1 MRTILRNFLV
11 TLRRFKLASALNILG
26 LSVAFAAFTVI
37 LIQVRYDLGFDRF
50 HSRTGQIFRVE
61 ISRDSVVY
69 QPLIPRPMADLLMNA
84 SMDIEQGSIVG
95 GAGCPGPYLTIDR
108 SVEKAGF
115 KEKVVG
121 VYPGFIEIFDFDLVE
136 GEKENFGKADQVF
149 IPQSMAQRFWGAGAA
164 LGRSIDFSNDTVR
177 TLYVGGV
184 YRDFPANTWLGNFIY
199 VTRQPDIYTPF
210 ETWENDNQQLYV
222 LLSPAAK
229 KESVEQSMWHVF
241 AKRATDFPAGL
252 KEIESIRLTAVE
264 DIYFDSTVLRD
275 SHPKGDWA
283 TTQMMLSIAVLI
295 IFVAAI
301 NFINFSTALTPLRIR
316 SINTQKILGSS
327 DPALRRALMGEGIG
341 ISLLAFV
348 LALFWI
354 YLLHYFGGWT
364 SYFVADIAVERNLPV
379 VVIASLAAVGVGLL
393 SGLYP
398 AWYSTSFSPAMVL
411 KGTVG
416 VSSKG
421 KRLRLALT
429 GFQFVVAIGLI
440 TAALFMQLQNDFM
453 RQKDTG
459 MITDQIAVVE
469 LNENLA
475 TQQRDLL
482 VSRLLENK
490 GIEQVGF
497 AGLQIGGS
505 DAVTQ
510 FGRTT
515 ADGDMIYFD
524 VIGVTW
530 EIPKMLGIEVVDGR
544 PFRPEDE
551 QTGHAVYLFN
561 QMAGR
566 MLKIAPGYI
575 VDPLNERGD
584 VVVGIMK
591 DFNYRSLRNEIEP
604 MALLVNDRFTEV
616 GMLWMYI
623 KITGDAFAGVEQIK
637 KTVASIDPSYPAD
650 VRFYDGVFD
659 QLYQSERRTAGL
671 VTLFSLLAVAISLV
685 GVFGLVVFETQYRK
699 KEIGVRRVMGATIGE
714 ILVMFNR
721 RFVWTILFCFILAG
735 PVAWYGV
742 TRWQGAFV
750 YKTPLHW
757 WIFLVAFVIVLG
769 VTLATVSIQSWR
781 AASANPVKSLR
792 SE

>member
-37 LIQVRYDLGFDRF
+37 LIQVRYDVEFDRS
-50 HSRTGQIFRVE
+50 HSRSGRIFRVE
-61 ISRDSVVY
+61 VSRDSAVY
-69 QPLIPRPMADLLMNA
+69 QSLIPRPMADLLLDA
-84 SMDIEQGSIVG
+84 SPEIHEGSIVG
-95 GAGCPGPYLTIDR
+95 GGGCPGPYLTIDR
-108 SVEKAGF
+108 NVEKAGF
-115 KEKVVG
+115 KEKVLG
-121 VYPGFIEIFDFDLVE
+121 VYPGFIDIFDFDLVE
-136 GEKENFGKADQVF
+136 GEKENFGQGDRVF
-149 IPQSMAQRFWGAGAA
+149 IPQSMAERFWGAVPA
-164 LGRSIDFSNDTVR
+164 LGRSIDFNNDTVR

-184 YRDFPANTWLGNFIY
+184 YRDFPKNTWLQNGIY
-199 VTRQPDIYTPF
+199 VTRSPGTYTPF
-210 ETWENDNQQLYV
+210 ETWENDTQQLYV
-222 LLSPAAK
+222 LLSSAQA
-229 KESVEQSMWHVF
+229 KESVAQAMWRTF
-241 AKRATDFPAGL
+241 SGRSGTLPAGL
-252 KEIESIRLTAVE
+252 REIESIRLTAVE
-264 DIYFDSTVLRD
+264 DIYFDLTVLRD

-295 IFVAAI
+295 IVVAAF

-316 SINTQKILGSS
+316 SINIQKILGSS
-327 DPALRRALMGEGIG
+327 DAALRRALVGEGVG
-341 ISLLAFV
+341 ISMIAFL

-364 SYFVADIAVERNLPV
+364 SYFVADIAVEQNLPV
-379 VVIASLAAVGVGLL
+379 VGIAFVAAVLVGLL
-393 SGLYP
+393 SGIYP

-416 VSSKG
+416 ISSKG

-429 GFQFVVAIGLI
+429 GFQFVVAIGLV

-459 MITDQIAVVE
+459 MVTDQIAVVE

-482 VSRLLENK
+482 VSSLRENR

-497 AGLQIGGS
+497 AALQIGAS

-515 ADGDMIYFD
+515 AEGDMIYFD

-530 EIPKMLGIEVVDGR
+530 EVPRMLGIEVIDGR
-544 PFRPEDE
+544 PFQPDDE
-551 QTGHAVYLFN
+551 KAGHAVYLFN
-561 QMAGR
+561 QTAR
-566 MLKIAPGYI
+566 QMLKITPGYV
-575 VDPLNERGD
+575 VDPLNGQGD
-584 VVVGIMK
+584 IVVGIMK

-604 MALLVNDRFTEV
+604 MAFLMNDRFSEA
-616 GMLWMYI
+616 GMLWMYV
-623 KITGDAFAGVEQIK
+623 KISGDAFAGVEQIK

-650 VRFYDGVFD
+650 VRFYDTVFD
-659 QLYQSERRTAGL
+659 QLYQAERRTAGL
-671 VTLFSLLAVAISLV
+671 IALFSLLAVAISLV

-721 RFVWTILFCFILAG
+721 RFVWTILFCFVLAG

-781 AASANPVKSLR
+781 AASANPIKSLR